1 MDYFQQI
8 GMHYIQMFVHD
19 DLILISRLNFI
30 QIYFKVQNFYS
41 SINYGLKSKLL
52 VERDIFLLHVHFFSN
67 WITSWFQIEQLL
79 HNYYTTITQ
88 LFLRSLPFCCTSTS
102 ILFHRPISARRTAVV
117 RKLFS
122 FSYVNFPKYDIIL
135 YRTNTHIKRISS
147 SFSML
152 HKLWSTIFGGGF
164 NIFIFLSVL
173 MFFFSCECQHVHV

>member
-1 MDYFQQI
+1 MILYLRFNKLIVSNNQNFYIFFNCTLEWFTIKIKWKKKNVPDCLDYFQQI

-88 LFLRSLPFCCTSTS
+88 LFLLLYIE
-102 ILFHRPISARRTAVV
+102 ILD
-117 RKLFS
+117 K
-122 FSYVNFPKYDIIL
+122 
-135 YRTNTHIKRISS
+135 IK
-147 SFSML
+147 
-152 HKLWSTIFGGGF
+152 
-164 NIFIFLSVL
+164 
-173 MFFFSCECQHVHV
+173 E